1 MIPKTTKDA
10 KKQSRPLPPGWQWV
24 RLGDVCEIN
33 PSRPSD
39 LQRSAD
45 APTTFVPMEAVSE
58 ELGAI
63 VAPQVR
69 PYQQVMR
76 GYTYFGEGDVIFA
89 KITPCM
95 ENGKAA
101 VARGLTDGIAFGSTE
116 FHVLR
121 PGPDVSPEFAWYF
134 VRQPS
139 FRLEARRYFVGAVGQ
154 QRVPPEF
161 LENAMLPLPPL
172 PEQRA
177 IATRL
182 EARMAEVQ
190 RMRQAAERQ
199 LEAINA
205 LPGALLREV
214 FGGFEP
220 PADEE

>member
-1 MIPKTTKDA
+1 
-10 KKQSRPLPPGWQWV
+10 
-24 RLGDVCEIN
+24 
-33 PSRPSD
+33 
-39 LQRSAD
+39 
-45 APTTFVPMEAVSE
+45 MEAVSE

-63 VAPQVR
+63 VASQVR

-76 GYTYFGEGDVIFA
+76 GYTYFEEDDVIFA

-101 VARGLTDGIAFGSTE
+101 IACSLIDGIAFGSTE

-121 PGPDVSPEFAWYF
+121 PGPDVLPEFIWHF

-139 FRLEARRYFVGAVGQ
+139 FRLEATRYFVGAVGQ
-154 QRVPPEF
+154 QRVPTTFIETA
-161 LENAMLPLPPL
+161 LMPLPPL
-172 PEQRA
+172 TEQRT
-177 IATRL
+177 IAARL
-182 EARMAEVQ
+182 EAEMAEVQ

-220 PADEE
+220 PSRRFRTCGRVSLPSDEE